1 MANVTQ
7 TRLGALGVAATS
19 LALLAGC
26 ADALQN
32 PPSTAPETEAGPDF
46 PDMTVTLMPGG
57 LSSEAFVDVTVEID
71 GQSFAA
77 GEPFLT
83 SPAIFAG
90 VLGAPYGE
98 GDVAPVEASDANG
111 PIPLSRDDNPADPNN
126 FIYFRR
132 WLADR
137 DTVGPITVHYRAP
150 IQLVP
155 PTLGAGPPFDL
166 RLNETVVT
174 GAGVTF
180 LVTPDTQDP
189 FDITIDWDLSEM
201 PENSIGVSSFGRN
214 RTELK
219 GPPVQLSTAY
229 YMAGPV
235 GRYPT
240 DGEDHPFSAYWIGE
254 PPFDPVETM
263 PWSEEV
269 YEAQLDFF
277 GIENPEPYTF
287 MSRPNPYPGGG
298 GAGLTNSFML
308 SYPQDTAN
316 LDDIAITIIHEM
328 SHKWIG
334 GVAGPP
340 GATSWFSE
348 GMNVF
353 YTRRV
358 PLKYGLLSPD
368 AFIEDVN
375 KHARRY
381 YTNAIN
387 DLPNDQIPYLFWRD
401 TRVRTLPYDRGSMYF
416 AGEDARIREASQ
428 GERSMDDIFFQIDA
442 IREAGEPFTPE
453 VWEDLIAAELG
464 DEARTRFQEMMAG
477 AIQIP
482 PSNAFGPCFT
492 REETPSRVFQLG
504 FDAATL
510 SSEDRIVSG
519 LIEGSTAEAA
529 GLRNGDRILEPVA
542 LEAVQSDPGR
552 TLTLSVGR
560 GEEQFTLEYLP
571 RGEPTT
577 VYTWTRVDSVDED
590 ECPL

>member
-1 MANVTQ
+1 M
-7 TRLGALGVAATS
+7 
-19 LALLAGC
+19 
-26 ADALQN
+26 
-32 PPSTAPETEAGPDF
+32 
-46 PDMTVTLMPGG
+46 
-57 LSSEAFVDVTVEID
+57 
-71 GQSFAA
+71 
-77 GEPFLT
+77 
-83 SPAIFAG
+83 
-90 VLGAPYGE
+90 
-98 GDVAPVEASDANG
+98 
-111 PIPLSRDDNPADPNN
+111 
-126 FIYFRR
+126 
-132 WLADR
+132 
-137 DTVGPITVHYRAP
+137 
-150 IQLVP
+150 
-155 PTLGAGPPFDL
+155 
-166 RLNETVVT
+166 
-174 GAGVTF
+174 
-180 LVTPDTQDP
+180 
-189 FDITIDWDLSEM
+189 
-201 PENSIGVSSFGRN
+201 
-214 RTELK
+214 
-219 GPPVQLSTAY
+219 
-229 YMAGPV
+229 
-235 GRYPT
+235 
-240 DGEDHPFSAYWIGE
+240 
-254 PPFDPVETM
+254 
-263 PWSEEV
+263 
-269 YEAQLDFF
+269 
-277 GIENPEPYTF
+277 
-287 MSRPNPYPGGG
+287 
-298 GAGLTNSFML
+298 
-308 SYPQDTAN
+308 
-316 LDDIAITIIHEM
+316 
-328 SHKWIG
+328 
-334 GVAGPP
+334 
-340 GATSWFSE
+340 
-348 GMNVF
+348 
-353 YTRRV
+353 
-358 PLKYGLLSPD
+358 
-368 AFIEDVN
+368 N